1 MKSIYEKCNLCP
13 RECGV
18 NRKIQK
24 GYCRSGEKLLVARAA
39 LHYWEE
45 PCISGDNGSGTVF
58 FGGCSIRCIY
68 CQNCKIRDGKVG
80 KEISTQRLAEIF
92 LELQDKNANNINL
105 VTPTHYIPHIIEALD
120 CAKLRG
126 LKLPVVYN
134 TGGYEKAE
142 TLKMLNG
149 YVDVYLPDFKY
160 ISSDTAKEYSNA
172 PDYAD
177 YAKTALAEMVNQ
189 VGNPQFDEHRI
200 MTKGVIVRHL
210 LLPGHL
216 EESKKVVEYL
226 FNTYENK
233 IYLSLMNQYTPM
245 PEMANHRLL
254 SRKVTDEE
262 YDELINFAVDIGVE
276 NGFVQEGETAL
287 ESFIPPFD
295 NSGV

>member
-18 NRKIQK
+18 NRNSQK
-24 GYCRSGEKLLVARAA
+24 GYCRSGENLLVARAA
-39 LHYWEE
+39 LHHWEE
-45 PCISGDNGSGTVF
+45 PCISGEEGSGTVF
-58 FGGCSIRCIY
+58 FSGCSIRCIY
-68 CQNCKIRDGKVG
+68 CQNCKIRDGKTG
-80 KEISTQRLAEIF
+80 KDISTERLAEIF
-92 LELQDKNANNINL
+92 LELQKKNANNINL
-105 VTPTHYIPHIIEALD
+105 VTPTHYIPHIIQALD
-120 CAKLRG
+120 IAKLRG

-134 TGGYEKAE
+134 TGGYEKVE
-142 TLKMLNG
+142 TLNMLDG

-160 ISSDTAKEYSNA
+160 ISPVTAKEYSNA

-177 YAKTALAEMVNQ
+177 FAKIALAEMVNQ
-189 VGNPQFDEHRI
+189 VGNPQFDERGI
-200 MTKGVIVRHL
+200 MKKGVIVRHL
-210 LLPGHL
+210 LLPEHL

-226 FNTYENK
+226 FNNFGNK

-245 PEMANHRLL
+245 PEMVNHPVL
-254 SRKVTDEE
+254 SRRVTDKE